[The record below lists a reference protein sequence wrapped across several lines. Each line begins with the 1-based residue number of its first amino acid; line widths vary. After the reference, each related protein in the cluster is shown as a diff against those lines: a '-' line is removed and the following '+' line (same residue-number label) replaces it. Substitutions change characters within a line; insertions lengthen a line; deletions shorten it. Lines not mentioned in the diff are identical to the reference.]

1 MLLERKG
8 SSQMFEIIEMTMKQN
23 TLGQKNITQ
32 DVNQDMF
39 RIE

>member
-32 DVNQDMF
+32 DDNQDMF